1 MKFKVSDGRTICSRK
16 EHILCHGCRFKL
28 KKYCSQTNL
37 ACPPL
42 HITWYLNKHLFEF
55 TIHKESF

>member
-1 MKFKVSDGRTICSRK
+1 MVVDLNF
-16 EHILCHGCRFKL
+16 